1 MGFTLR
7 VLSAWTTS
15 ETISVSTTFV
25 FTASMCVIVSGHKFN
40 AHLNTH
46 KRSLMKL
53 VDYILAAAML
63 PQQAINTLHQGELIN
78 QVQRDRVA
86 EITSV
91 FVCKCTVRALY
102 SGYSKH

>member
-1 MGFTLR
+1 
-7 VLSAWTTS
+7 
-15 ETISVSTTFV
+15 
-25 FTASMCVIVSGHKFN
+25 
-40 AHLNTH
+40 
-46 KRSLMKL
+46 MKL

-102 SGYSKH
+102 SATLSTDAHLTVTHSVQKIIIKYMHNNELQF